1 MRRAKVVQVGELSDE
16 KKRELRY
23 LDNRTFEMS
32 FWKDDELKIFLMGLE
47 KNELEDCGFKEDE
60 VEQMINGFIDDG
72 NKAKKNILQ
81 EMNNQPETWYCP
93 ECGWTGIIQ
102 EK

>member
-1 MRRAKVVQVGELSDE
+1 MRRAKVVQVGELSEE
-16 KKRELRY
+16 KKKELRY

-60 VEQMINGFIDDG
+60 VEQMINGFIDEG
-72 NKAKKNILQ
+72 KRAKKNILQ
-81 EMNNQPETWYCP
+81 KLNQQEDVWYCP
-93 ECGWTGIIQ
+93 ECGW
-102 EK
+102 

>member
-1 MRRAKVVQVGELSDE
+1 MKRLKMRRAKVVQVGELSEE
-16 KKRELRY
+16 KKKELRY

-60 VEQMINGFIDDG
+60 VEQMINGFIDEG
-72 NKAKKNILQ
+72 KRAKKNILQ
-81 EMNNQPETWYCP
+81 KLNQQEDVWYCP
-93 ECGWTGIIQ
+93 ECGW
-102 EK
+102 